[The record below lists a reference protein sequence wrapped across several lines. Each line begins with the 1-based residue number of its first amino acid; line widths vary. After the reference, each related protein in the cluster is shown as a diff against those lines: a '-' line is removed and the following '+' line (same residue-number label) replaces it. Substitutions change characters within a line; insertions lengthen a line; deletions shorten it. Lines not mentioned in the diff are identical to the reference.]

1 MPRHA
6 RTSHQ
11 GRQEMFLSGFRAHV
25 AFLPFTA
32 AMLLLC
38 ALEPALA
45 ADLPRSSVR
54 SLAALERA
62 DWSRSSVRSLAALE
76 RADWPHDVSH
86 RMGDSDMGFLDVSS
100 EPTGAK
106 ILIDDADL
114 GQTTPQHHLP
124 VRVGHHRLTLVT
136 SDGAHKLT
144 VGFTVDAGQTKKL
157 TLYLAK

>member
-1 MPRHA
+1 M
-6 RTSHQ
+6 
-11 GRQEMFLSGFRAHV
+11 RATI
-25 AFLPFTA
+25 L
-32 AMLLLC
+32 
-38 ALEPALA
+38 
-45 ADLPRSSVR
+45 
-54 SLAALERA
+54 SLASATLLALGVPNGSARA
-62 DWSRSSVRSLAALE
+62 APAAE
-76 RADWPHDVSH
+76 PT
-86 RMGDSDMGFLDVSS
+86 GDTDMGFLDVSS

-144 VGFTVDAGQTKKL
+144 VGFTVEAGQTKKL